1 MIIFRLDR
9 LLAQHKMRGVELAEK
24 LGCTVQTISR
34 IKTGK
39 IKALRIDTLD
49 ELCEIFHCQP
59 GDIIEYIPDDEARQR
74 YGDDFVEKY
83 HRYLDE

>member
-49 ELCEIFHCQP
+49 ELCEIFRCQP

-74 YGDDFVEKY
+74 YGDNFVDKY